1 MMPKFDIFFQMLNG
15 VINMNYNEHYIPI
28 LKWKRAEQNSLKN
41 LSGPQKNE
49 ITPLVELVMPKVNIY
64 KDKEKK
70 IPKTQ
75 NEIFNEMISDF
86 RDVRI
91 PQIPEEIN
99 KSWGQKSLLIDF
111 SLLYTV
117 QLRVES
123 ILRIFESSKLI
134 GLDLIP
140 VVNLNDDEEI
150 FQTICSISTKQG
162 ASCLRLVP
170 SDLNSIEKLNE
181 RIENFLKRHS
191 LRESKIDILID
202 IKEINGLDGNYK
214 RLINDSQ
221 NIMNLS
227 EWRNFIFASGAFPE
241 ELSKFNI
248 DDSNYVPRFDWLNW
262 LKSVN
267 SGNLKRNPIF
277 SDYTIRNPIYKESFQ
292 FYAPTTSIKY
302 TFENNW
308 LVMKGRKQRFELYL
322 ANANSL
328 VADSNIFYG
337 EDFSFGDKYIAEKGR
352 HFTDY
357 IKNPKIKGTGSTET
371 WLMAGINHHIACT
384 IDQISKLI

>member
-1 MMPKFDIFFQMLNG
+1 MK
-15 VINMNYNEHYIPI
+15 YNKHYIPI

-41 LSGPQKNE
+41 LTDLQKNE

-64 KDKEKK
+64 KDKGKK

-91 PQIPEEIN
+91 PQITEEIN

-117 QLRVES
+117 QLKVES

-150 FQTICSISTKQG
+150 IQTICSIFTKQG

-181 RIENFLKRHS
+181 RIENFLKLHS
-191 LRESKIDILID
+191 LSESKIDLLID
-202 IKEINGLDGNYK
+202 IKEINELDGNYK

-241 ELSKFNI
+241 ELSKYNI
-248 DDSNYVPRFDWLNW
+248 DESNHVPRYDWLNW
-262 LKSVN
+262 LKIVS

-292 FYAPTTSIKY
+292 FHIPTTSIKY
-302 TFENNW
+302 TFNESW
-308 LVMKGRKQRFELYL
+308 LIMKGKKQRFELYL
-322 ANANSL
+322 ANANLLSTD
-328 VADSNIFYG
+328 AGIFYG
-337 EDFSFGDKYIAEKGR
+337 EEFSYGDKYIAEKGR
-352 HFTDY
+352 HYLNY

-371 WLMAGINHHIACT
+371 WLMAGINHHMACT
-384 IDQISKLI
+384 IDQISKLV